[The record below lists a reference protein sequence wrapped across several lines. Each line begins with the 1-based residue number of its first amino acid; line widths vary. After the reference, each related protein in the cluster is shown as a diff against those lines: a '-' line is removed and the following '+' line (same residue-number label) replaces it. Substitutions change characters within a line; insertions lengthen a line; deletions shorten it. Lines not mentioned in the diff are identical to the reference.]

1 MDGAAHANDKARTAN
16 RQSPDEGT
24 ARVTMDTCAAPTL
37 GVHSKMKSAI
47 GAKEELEAS
56 LSENEHSR
64 EVANVVFVFAQGLEE
79 FLQAFDI
86 DI

>member
-1 MDGAAHANDKARTAN
+1 
-16 RQSPDEGT
+16 
-24 ARVTMDTCAAPTL
+24 
-37 GVHSKMKSAI
+37 MKSAI

-56 LSENEHSR
+56 LAENKQSR

-86 DI
+86 DLRRDDLVLIEVPWVRDSKTLCELSAGA